1 MDKPTG
7 SFVAMITPFNQ
18 DGTVDFG
25 GFRTLLDM
33 QQRHGTGAVLIMGS
47 TGEVSMLS
55 AEERKRIVEETLKY
69 RTGGMSFWYGCTG
82 NNTDTTI
89 DYVCHAAAAGADGAI
104 IAAPAYIC
112 APEADIER
120 FFMDVADAS
129 PMPIGIYNNP
139 PRVSTDLSAD
149 AILRLAQHPN
159 IVVNK
164 ESTARVGQ
172 AGKLAAG
179 RPDMSLMCCDS
190 PNLGLVVPTMTLGGH
205 GTANMSGN
213 IIPAEMAVI
222 SKPWTEAGDAQN
234 FQDMYL
240 RMLPMLHFCYSAI
253 NPVPVKSLM
262 RAVGLPAGALRR
274 PLTGL
279 QGAALQAGLDI
290 IRDLE
295 LDKQYGFALNKVA
308 AAAE

>member
-7 SFVAMITPFNQ
+7 SFVAMITPFNR

-25 GFRTLLDM
+25 GFRTSLDF
-33 QQRHGTGAVLIMGS
+33 QERHGTSAVLIMGS

-55 AEERKRIVEETLKY
+55 LAERHAIVEQTIGYK
-69 RTGGMSFWYGCTG
+69 TGRMQFFYGCTG
-82 NNTDTTI
+82 NNTQTTI
-89 DYVCHAAAAGADGAI
+89 DYVNHAAACGADGAI

-112 APEADIER
+112 APEDDIEQ
-120 FFMDVADAS
+120 FFLDVADAS

-139 PRVSTDLSAD
+139 PRVSSDLSAD
-149 AILRLAQHPN
+149 AILRLARHEN

-172 AGKLAAG
+172 AGTLAAG

-190 PNLGLVVPTMTLGGH
+190 PNLGLVVPTMALGGH

-213 IIPAEMAVI
+213 IIPAEMATI
-222 SKPWTEAGDAQN
+222 SKPWTDPQDATN
-234 FQDMYL
+234 FRKMYL
-240 RMLPMLHFCYSAI
+240 RMLPVLHFTYSAI

-262 RAVGLPAGALRR
+262 RAVGMPAGDLRR

-279 QGAALQAGLDI
+279 RGAALQAGLDAM
-290 IRDLE
+290 RE
-295 LDKQYGFALNKVA
+295 LGLMDQYGLSSVA